1 MTGGDD
7 RHDVPVSDPHE
18 SAPAPTRRAVTL
30 SVSMVAAAGLV
41 AAATL
46 VPLPY
51 VVQGPGP
58 TIDVL
63 GEDNGQ
69 RLITVEGAHAGTGEL
84 RLTTV
89 SLAGSPTQSLHLG
102 QVLAGWVNPDKQVL
116 PVEQVFTTDRTKEEI
131 DADNEAAM
139 ISSQEYATVAA
150 LEELGQEV
158 PTTLTAVGVV
168 PGTGADGVVAEGDVL
183 TTLDGAALT
192 SFSDL
197 SARLGATPPGT
208 VVQVGMIRG
217 GEAVTASITTGD
229 DGDGG
234 SILGVYIDPE
244 FHLPVPVTIQID
256 KVGGPSAGMMFAL
269 GIIDLLTPEDEA
281 NGVVIAGT
289 GTIDLTGEV
298 GPIGGIALKMI
309 GAVDDGATWFIA
321 PRDNCDDVTGRV
333 PDGLEVVAV
342 GTLSEARAAM
352 VAIGAGTAQDL
363 PTCG

>member
-1 MTGGDD
+1 MTRPGG
-7 RHDVPVSDPHE
+7 RHDVPVSDPYE
-18 SAPAPTRRAVTL
+18 PAPAPTRRAVTL

-63 GEDNGQ
+63 GEDDGQ
-69 RLITVEGAHAGTGEL
+69 RLITVDGGHPGTGEL

-89 SLAGSPTQSLHLG
+89 SVAGSPTQPLHLG
-102 QVLAGWVNPDKQVL
+102 QVLAGWLNPDKVVL
-116 PVEQVFTTDRTKEEI
+116 PVEQVFQTDRTKEEI

-150 LEELGQEV
+150 LEELGHVV

-168 PGTGADGVVAEGDVL
+168 VGSGAEGVLEEGDVL
-183 TTLDGAALT
+183 TTLDGVAVT

-197 SARLGATPPGT
+197 SARLGGTPPGT
-208 VVQVGMIRG
+208 EVQVGLVRG
-217 GEAVTASITTGD
+217 GEDVTVAITTGD
-229 DGDGG
+229 DGSGG

-244 FHLPVPVTIQID
+244 FHLPVPVSIQID

-298 GPIGGIALKMI
+298 GPIGGIELKMI

-321 PRDNCDDVTGRV
+321 PLDNCDDVQGRV
-333 PDGLEVVAV
+333 PDGLGVVAV
-342 GTLSEARAAM
+342 ENLAEARAAM
-352 VAIGAGTAQDL
+352 VAIGSGATQGL
-363 PTCG
+363 PGCD